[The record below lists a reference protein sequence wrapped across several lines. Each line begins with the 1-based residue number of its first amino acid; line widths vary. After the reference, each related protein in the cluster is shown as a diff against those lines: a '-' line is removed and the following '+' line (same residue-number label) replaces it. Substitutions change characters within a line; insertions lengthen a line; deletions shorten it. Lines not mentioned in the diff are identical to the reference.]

1 MCIPSTLPVK
11 TNATIISRFI
21 GGLATLAIAYGC
33 HAAPGQPTSISDT
46 QNSQTQNSSQGASQ
60 TELSREP
67 MNRLLNVML
76 LLGLI
81 GPIVAHGGTLI
92 VVEDRGGVSALPYY
106 QDLAP
111 EPDTHATQPE
121 DIGVRGVGSFPVRSD
136 QLTPGQI
143 QGRVINAPGL
153 QPLFLVGDDESSRV
167 WLSQRLE
174 QLQHLNAVGLVVNV
188 VNAERFAEVQ
198 RWGSGLQM
206 VPAPSND
213 LAQRLGIKHYP
224 LLITATAI
232 QQ

>member
-1 MCIPSTLPVK
+1 
-11 TNATIISRFI
+11 
-21 GGLATLAIAYGC
+21 
-33 HAAPGQPTSISDT
+33 
-46 QNSQTQNSSQGASQ
+46 
-60 TELSREP
+60 

-224 LLITATAI
+224 LLATATAI

>member
-1 MCIPSTLPVK
+1 
-11 TNATIISRFI
+11 
-21 GGLATLAIAYGC
+21 
-33 HAAPGQPTSISDT
+33 
-46 QNSQTQNSSQGASQ
+46 
-60 TELSREP
+60 
-67 MNRLLNVML
+67 MNRLLNCVVL
-76 LLGLI
+76 LCLVS
-81 GPIVAHGGTLI
+81 PMVVQASSLI

-111 EPDTHATQPE
+111 EPTAQSAPVGN
-121 DIGVRGVGSFPVRSD
+121 IGVRGQGSFPVQSD
-136 QLTPGQI
+136 LLTPGQT

-153 QPLFLVGDDESSRV
+153 QPLFLVGDDESSKA

-188 VNAERFAEVQ
+188 ASAERFAEVQ